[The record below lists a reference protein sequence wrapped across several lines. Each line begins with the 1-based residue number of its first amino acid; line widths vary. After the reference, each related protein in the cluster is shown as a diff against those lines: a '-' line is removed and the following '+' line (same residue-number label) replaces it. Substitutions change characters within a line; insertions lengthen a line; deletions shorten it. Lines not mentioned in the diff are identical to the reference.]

1 MTDLLSRLGS
11 LLVYALL
18 LGAYTLMT
26 FALTR
31 AISRSR
37 NRFAP
42 DYYPQALPDVFFLLL
57 LLSFFLG
64 LFFSYLAK
72 LLRMLAATLVYSALL
87 WALTLLLR
95 KRISARG
102 CAALWLLPNLIF
114 YISLFLLL
122 HKFTPGAPLFVVR
135 LPRSALW
142 IALLVWA
149 AGFVA
154 VLIWKLVSHRSF
166 REAVLRDAVPVSAQE
181 RNLFL
186 STWRALCFDENK
198 KRAEIENN
206 VSPSKEVS
214 VLRSPAVDS
223 PLSVGLLKSWLVLPQ
238 REYSEQEL
246 RLIFRH
252 EAIHLMHQDS
262 RLKFTLSFLCA
273 AGWFIPML
281 WPGLGKAAEDLELC
295 CDELATNELTEEQRK
310 NYAGLLL
317 SNAGT
322 AKGFTT
328 CLSASASGLRYRMA
342 QVLHPQKRRAGFL
355 AVFGLSVFFFFL
367 YGMLGVTAIGG
378 TVQTELLDRD
388 GGGWHVSDV
397 MSIPDDSPATGFC
410 SDTGIC
416 QNVEDAIR
424 ELELEKPLDHSENMG
439 KAMIEFYLKRGD
451 EWIRGCLYEKGLVL
465 NEPGKEWNSDRAEK
479 YLFSEGQKVPRRLW
493 ELVFIVDEAPEN

>member
-11 LLVYALL
+11 LLLYALL
-18 LGAYTLMT
+18 LGAYTPMT
-26 FALTR
+26 FAFFR
-31 AISRSR
+31 GISRSH

-42 DYYPQALPDVFFLLL
+42 DYYPVALPCVFFLLL

-87 WALTLLLR
+87 WALTPLLR

-114 YISLFLLL
+114 YFFLVLLL
-122 HKFTPGAPLFVVR
+122 HKFTPDAPLFVVR

-154 VLIWKLVSHRSF
+154 VLIWKFVSHLRF
-166 REAVLRDAVPVSAQE
+166 RKALLWDAVPVSAQE

-214 VLRSPAVDS
+214 VLRSPAVDC
-223 PLSVGLLKSWLVLPQ
+223 PLVIGLWEKTRCLVLPQ

-252 EAIHLMHQDS
+252 EAIHLMHQDNW
-262 RLKFTLSFLCA
+262 LKFTLGFLCA

-295 CDELATNELTEEQRK
+295 CDELATNELTEEQRR

-388 GGGWHVSDV
+388 GGWSVSAV
-397 MSIPDDSPATGFC
+397 LPFPHAGSDSEFC
-410 SDTGIC
+410 KDAEIC
-416 QNVEDAIR
+416 EQFEEAIR
-424 ELELEKPLDHSENMG
+424 GLELEKPLDHSEDMG
-439 KAMIEFYLKRGD
+439 QAWMEFCLKRGAA
-451 EWIRGCLYEKGLVL
+451 WIRGCLYEKGLVL
-465 NEPGKEWNSDRAEK
+465 YEPGKEYSSDRAEE
-479 YLFSEGQKVPRRLW
+479 YLFSDGQRTALRNL
-493 ELVFIVDEAPEN
+493 LHIVIENTKDY

>member
-87 WALTLLLR
+87 WALTPLLR

-166 REAVLRDAVPVSAQE
+166 REAVLRDAIPASAQE
-181 RNLFL
+181 HDLFL
-186 STWRALCFDENK
+186 STWRALCF
-198 KRAEIENN
+198 AGN
-206 VSPSKEVS
+206 VRPAGFEGYMKIGGKIT

-281 WPGLGKAAEDLELC
+281 WPGLEKAAEDLELC
-295 CDELATNELTEEQRK
+295 CDELATQGMEEEQRR
-310 NYAGLLL
+310 NYADLLL

-328 CLSASASGLRYRMA
+328 CLSASASGLRYRMGR
-342 QVLHPQKRRAGFL
+342 VLHPQKRRAGFL

>member
-42 DYYPQALPDVFFLLL
+42 DYYPQALPDVFLLLL

-64 LFFSYLAK
+64 LFFSYLTK
-72 LLRMLAATLVYSALL
+72 LLWMLAVTIVYSALL
-87 WALTLLLR
+87 WALTPLLR
-95 KRISARG
+95 KRISAQG
-102 CAALWLLPNLIF
+102 CAALWLLPNLFF
-114 YISLFLLL
+114 YVSRSLVLYNDLID
-122 HKFTPGAPLFVVR
+122 PIFVVR

-142 IALLVWA
+142 IALGVWA

-154 VLIWKLVSHRSF
+154 VLAWKISSHLRF
-166 REAVLRDAVPVSAQE
+166 RDAVLRDAIPASAQE
-181 RNLFL
+181 HDLFL
-186 STWRALCFDENK
+186 STWRALCF
-198 KRAEIENN
+198 AGN
-206 VSPSKEVS
+206 VRPAGFEGYMKIGGKIN

-238 REYSEQEL
+238 REYSKEEL
-246 RLIFRH
+246 WLIFRH
-252 EAIHLMHQDS
+252 EAIHLLRQDNW
-262 RLKFTLSFLCA
+262 LKFTLGFLCA

-295 CDELATNELTEEQRK
+295 CDELATNELTEEHRK

-388 GGGWHVSDV
+388 GGGWHVSSVAFPGGYAYSEFCKDPEICEKFEDV
-397 MSIPDDSPATGFC
+397 TRA
-410 SDTGIC
+410 
-416 QNVEDAIR
+416 
-424 ELELEKPLDHSENMG
+424 LELEMPLDHSKSMG
-439 KAMIEFYLKRGD
+439 QALLEFYLDRGD
-451 EWIRGCLYEKGLVL
+451 ERIQGSLYENGLVL
-465 NEPGKEWNSDRAEK
+465 YEPGKGSSSNRAEK

-493 ELVFIVDEAPEN
+493 ELIFIVDEALEN

>member
-11 LLVYALL
+11 LLLYALL

-37 NRFAP
+37 SRFAP

-87 WALTLLLR
+87 WALTPLLR
-95 KRISARG
+95 TRISARG

-388 GGGWHVSDV
+388 GGGWSVSAVLPFPHVGSD
-397 MSIPDDSPATGFC
+397 SEFC
-410 SDTGIC
+410 KDAEIC
-416 QNVEDAIR
+416 EQFEEAIR
-424 ELELEKPLDHSENMG
+424 GLELEKPLDHSENMG
-439 KAMIEFYLKRGD
+439 QAWMEFCLKRGD
-451 EWIRGCLYEKGLVL
+451 AWIRGCLYENGLEL
-465 NEPGKEWNSDRAEK
+465 YEPGKEWRSDRAEE
-479 YLFSEGQKVPRRLW
+479 YLFSDGQRTALRNL
-493 ELVFIVDEAPEN
+493 LHIVF

>member
-1 MTDLLSRLGS
+1 MTDFLSRLGS

-26 FALTR
+26 FAYFR

-42 DYYPQALPDVFFLLL
+42 DYYPQALPDVFLLLL

-64 LFFSYLAK
+64 RFFSYLAK

-87 WALTLLLR
+87 WALTPLLR

-114 YISLFLLL
+114 YISLSLLL

-388 GGGWHVSDV
+388 GGGWHVSSVAFPGGYAYSEFCKDPEICEKFEDV
-397 MSIPDDSPATGFC
+397 TRA
-410 SDTGIC
+410 
-416 QNVEDAIR
+416 
-424 ELELEKPLDHSENMG
+424 LELEMPLDHSKSMG
-439 KAMIEFYLKRGD
+439 QALLEFYLDRGD
-451 EWIRGCLYEKGLVL
+451 ERIQGSLYENGLVL
-465 NEPGKEWNSDRAEK
+465 YEPGKGSSSNRAEK

-493 ELVFIVDEAPEN
+493 ELIFIVDEALEN

>member
-11 LLVYALL
+11 LLLYALL
-18 LGAYTLMT
+18 LGAYTLIM

-37 NRFAP
+37 SRFAP
-42 DYYPQALPDVFFLLL
+42 DYYPVALPGVFFSLL

-64 LFFSYLAK
+64 LFFSYLTK
-72 LLRMLAATLVYSALL
+72 LLRMLAVTLVYSALL
-87 WALTLLLR
+87 RALTPLLR
-95 KRISARG
+95 RRISARG
-102 CAALWLLPNLIF
+102 CAALWLLPNLLF
-114 YISLFLLL
+114 YVSQLLL
-122 HKFTPGAPLFVVR
+122 RDYTLVAPLFVVR
-135 LPRSALW
+135 LPRSALL

-149 AGFVA
+149 AGFAA
-154 VLIWKLVSHRSF
+154 VLAWKIVSHF
-166 REAVLRDAVPVSAQE
+166 RFRRAVLRDAVPVSAQE
-181 RNLFL
+181 RDLFL
-186 STWRALCFDENK
+186 STWRALCFDG
-198 KRAEIENN
+198 N
-206 VSPSKEVS
+206 VRPAGFKGNMKTGGKVS

-238 REYSEQEL
+238 RKYSEQEL
-246 RLIFRH
+246 WLIFRH
-252 EAIHLMHQDS
+252 EAIHLLRQDNW
-262 RLKFTLSFLCA
+262 LKFTLGFLCA

-295 CDELATNELTEEQRK
+295 CDELATQGMEEERRR
-310 NYAGLLL
+310 NYADLLL

-451 EWIRGCLYEKGLVL
+451 EWIRGCLYENGLKL
-465 NEPGKEWNSDRAEK
+465 YEPGKEFSSDRSEK
-479 YLFSEGQKVPRRLW
+479 YIFSDPTQVDLNALRALIPYVPGT
-493 ELVFIVDEAPEN
+493 

>member
-11 LLVYALL
+11 LLLYALL

-37 NRFAP
+37 SRFAP

-87 WALTLLLR
+87 WALTPLLR

-388 GGGWHVSDV
+388 GGGWSVSAV
-397 MSIPDDSPATGFC
+397 LLPFPHAGSDSEFC
-410 SDTGIC
+410 KDAEIC
-416 QNVEDAIR
+416 EQFEEAIR
-424 ELELEKPLDHSENMG
+424 GLELEKPLDHSEDMG
-439 KAMIEFYLKRGD
+439 QAWMEFCLKRGAA
-451 EWIRGCLYEKGLVL
+451 WIRGCLYEKGLVL
-465 NEPGKEWNSDRAEK
+465 YEPGKEYSSDRAEE
-479 YLFSEGQKVPRRLW
+479 YLFSDGQRTALRNL
-493 ELVFIVDEAPEN
+493 LHIVF